1 MKLSHKFVEFV
12 PEKLEKGVLY
22 ISITYGTASHLCCC
36 GCGREVV
43 TPIARNGWKLTYDGE
58 TVSLS
63 PSIGNWNLPCKTH
76 YWISESRIE
85 WAEDWEDY
93 EARTKSRPGNSEKKA
108 PKRKSFW
115 ERLWADSS
123 ATE

>member
-1 MKLSHKFVEFV
+1 MKLAHKFVELV
-12 PEKLEKGVLY
+12 PEKLEKGILY

-43 TPIARNGWKLTYDGE
+43 TPIARNGWKFTYDGE
-58 TVSLS
+58 TVSLA
-63 PSIGNWNLPCKTH
+63 PSIGNWNLPCKSH
-76 YWISESRIE
+76 YWISESRVE

-93 EARTKSRPGNSEKKA
+93 DARSKSKSGNAEKKT

-115 ERLWADSS
+115 EQLW
-123 ATE
+123 TE

>member
-1 MKLSHKFVEFV
+1 MKLAHRFVELL

-22 ISITYGTASHLCCC
+22 ISISYGTASHLCCC

-58 TVSLS
+58 TISLS
-63 PSIGNWNLPCKTH
+63 PSVGNWNLPCKSH
-76 YWISESRIE
+76 YWISESRVL
-85 WAEDWEDY
+85 WVEDGYDY
-93 EARTKSRPGNSEKKA
+93 NAPSKSKSGNDESNL

-115 ERLWADSS
+115 DRLWI
-123 ATE
+123 E

>member
-1 MKLSHKFVEFV
+1 MKLSHKFVEFI

-22 ISITYGTASHLCCC
+22 ISISYGTASHLCCC

-63 PSIGNWNLPCKTH
+63 PSIGNWNLPCKSH
-76 YWISESRIE
+76 YWISESRVE
-85 WAEDWEDY
+85 WAEDW
-93 EARTKSRPGNSEKKA
+93 TKQDADVPSKPSRVGKGNT
-108 PKRKSFW
+108 KRKKFW
-115 ERLWADSS
+115 SGLWTRSS
-123 ATE
+123 NNK